1 MSENVATA
9 KKDDAEK
16 IKVNEA
22 KWSKPLM
29 AAGWTAMPSVIIE
42 KQEALG
48 LDAVDMNIILHLSHY
63 WWTPDNLPH
72 PSVETIAKAV
82 GLKPRA
88 IQKRIKALHE
98 LGLIERE
105 ERRNTPQGSLT
116 NKYGFKGLI
125 EKATPFAH
133 EKVAEI
139 KRRQLANQERLARK
153 KPRLT
158 LVPGGFPPA

>member
-1 MSENVATA
+1 MNENIA
-9 KKDDAEK
+9 KKTDVEK

-48 LDAVDMNIILHLSHY
+48 LDALDMNIVLHLSHY

-72 PSVETIAKAV
+72 PSVERIAKAV
-82 GLKPRA
+82 GVKPRTV
-88 IQKRIKALHE
+88 QKRIKAMHE
-98 LGLIERE
+98 LGVIERE
-105 ERRNTPQGSLT
+105 ERRHTRFGSDT

-125 EKATPFAH
+125 EKATPFAQ
-133 EKVAEI
+133 EKIAEI
-139 KRRQLANQERLARK
+139 AERQKAKTDRLNRK
-153 KPRLT
+153 KPKLT
-158 LVPGGFPPA
+158 VVPGGVPA

>member
-1 MSENVATA
+1 MPETVAA
-9 KKDDAEK
+9 KKADVEK

-48 LDAVDMNIILHLSHY
+48 LDALDMNIVLHLSHY

-82 GLKPRA
+82 GVKRRA
-88 IQKRIKALHE
+88 VQKRIKALHE
-98 LGLIERE
+98 LGMIERE
-105 ERRNTPQGSLT
+105 ERRHTPHGSAT

-125 EKATPFAH
+125 AKATPFAK
-133 EKVAEI
+133 EKVLEI
-139 KRRQLANQERLARK
+139 EKKKKDKEERLSRK
-153 KPRLT
+153 KPKFT
-158 LVPGGFPPA
+158 VVEGGAAS